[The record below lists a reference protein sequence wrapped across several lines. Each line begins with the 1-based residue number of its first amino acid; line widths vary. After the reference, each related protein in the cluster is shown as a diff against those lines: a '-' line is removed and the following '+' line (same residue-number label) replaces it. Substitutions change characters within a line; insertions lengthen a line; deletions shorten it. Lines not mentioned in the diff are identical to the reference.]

1 MELTFQ
7 MELTF
12 KMEKVMAGQPNAQAD
27 NQGEFRDELG
37 SMQEAFPA
45 LAEGLSGYLSAL
57 DGLPGIDRKTHEL
70 IRLACT
76 VILRHGPAVRRH
88 AMLAAEFGA
97 TWQEVLGT
105 MVLTQP
111 SFGLVPAREMLP
123 FAQEGFEEGRQA
135 ISEE

>member
-1 MELTFQ
+1 
-7 MELTF
+7 
-12 KMEKVMAGQPNAQAD
+12 MAGQPNAQAD

-45 LAEGLSGYLSAL
+45 LADGLSGYLSAL

>member
-1 MELTFQ
+1 MELK
-7 MELTF
+7 F
-12 KMEKVMAGQPNAQAD
+12 KMETVMAGQPNAQAD